1 MEAALR
7 VKKLCS
13 EFAGPFEL
21 SLGIG
26 TCAAITGSSGSGKS
40 LFLRMIADLD
50 PNEGEVWLNERE
62 RASMSAPA
70 WRKQVT
76 YVSAESGWWTD
87 RVIEHFAVNRRS
99 EVAALAARLGLRVDL
114 LDAPIAQL
122 STGEKQRFSLIRAV
136 LPDPPVLLLDE
147 PTGPLDE
154 DRSFGSRRSFGSEWQ
169 REHPSCWALTIQTR
183 PSAWA
188 ISAIEWL
195 QDIWKC
201 HAIPLAGIILGN
213 VLNSASLSL
222 DSFLGSVHRERQA
235 IEARLSLG
243 EAYRQAIA
251 PLVRE
256 AIRRGLLPIINQMS
270 AAGIGTLPG
279 IMTGQILAGL
289 DPLEAV
295 KTQILQMFLLS
306 GGSGLSALVVSYL
319 AAWRLTDQRQRLR
332 LDRLS
337 NRS

>member
-1 MEAALR
+1 MEAALL
-7 VKKLCS
+7 VKKLRS

-50 PNEGEVWLNERE
+50 PNEGEVWLNQRE

-87 RVIEHFAVNRRS
+87 RVIEHFAVNRRN
-99 EVAALAARLGLRVDL
+99 EVAALAARLGLRVNL

-154 DRSFGSRRSFGSEWQ
+154 ESVVRVEALL
-169 REHPSCWALTIQTR
+169 RERMAMGASILLVTHDPNQAER
-183 PSAWA
+183 
-188 ISAIEWL
+188 
-195 QDIWKC
+195 
-201 HAIPLAGIILGN
+201 LGN
-213 VLNSASLSL
+213 Q
-222 DSFLGSVHRERQA
+222 R
-235 IEARLSLG
+235 
-243 EAYRQAIA
+243 YR
-251 PLVRE
+251 
-256 AIRRGLLPIINQMS
+256 M
-270 AAGIGTLPG
+270 AAGH
-279 IMTGQILAGL
+279 
-289 DPLEAV
+289 LE
-295 KTQILQMFLLS
+295 MP
-306 GGSGLSALVVSYL
+306 
-319 AAWRLTDQRQRLR
+319 
-332 LDRLS
+332 
-337 NRS
+337 